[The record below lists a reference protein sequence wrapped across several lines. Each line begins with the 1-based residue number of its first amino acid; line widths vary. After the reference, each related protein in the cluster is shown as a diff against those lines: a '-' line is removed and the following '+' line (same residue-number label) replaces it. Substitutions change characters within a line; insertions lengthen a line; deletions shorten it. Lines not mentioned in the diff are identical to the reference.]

1 VRLVKNKL
9 KQSPRSRPQAGFL
22 IVRNNPI
29 PSENPADSLAIAGIP
44 GIPLSDGV
52 QRHLTSSDDEVGG
65 QMGGQGDS
73 KGKSMSKLNPKQ
85 VENLTEPGTYEDGD
99 GLRLVVK
106 PTGRKSWLLRFQ
118 LAGRRREM
126 GLGSFPEVSLKKAR
140 QAASAK
146 RSQLN
151 DGIDPLAARDVERA
165 AQREAQRASE
175 AKQLKFETLATEYR
189 DAHGATWSDKWRK
202 GWLRKLELYAF
213 DHIGKL
219 SAEDIGTPELLKV
232 LQPIWT
238 TKTRTADEVR
248 GQIEQILDAAKARNL
263 RQGENPARWRGHL
276 DNLLSRAEK
285 KKARKREHFEA
296 LRWQD
301 VPELM
306 IKLRANS
313 TPPSWAAQLLIMT
326 SARAHMVRFARW
338 DEFDLEACTWS
349 LPDERMKMRVAFVVP
364 LAEEVIKLVRSIP
377 RTEGGPYLFP
387 GQGKSGVMHTNAIRT
402 LLHSMEYEHIT
413 RHGFRSSF
421 RDWAG
426 ECTHYPREVC
436 EMALAHDERDQT
448 EGAYSR
454 SDFLDKR
461 RALMTDWADFIC
473 KPTVDNVRTT
483 NSA

>member
-1 VRLVKNKL
+1 MKWGDRWGDK
-9 KQSPRSRPQAGFL
+9 RDDRG
-22 IVRNNPI
+22 NP
-29 PSENPADSLAIAGIP
+29 
-44 GIPLSDGV
+44 
-52 QRHLTSSDDEVGG
+52 
-65 QMGGQGDS
+65 MG
-73 KGKSMSKLNPKQ
+73 KLNPKQ

-140 QAASAK
+140 LEASAK
-146 RSQLN
+146 RSLLS
-151 DGIDPLAARDVERA
+151 DGIDPLAARDIERA
-165 AQREAQRASE
+165 VQLEAQRTSA
-175 AKQLKFETLATEYR
+175 AKQLKFETLAKDYCE
-189 DAHGATWSDKWRK
+189 AHGSTWSDKWRK

-219 SAEDIGTPELLKV
+219 SAEEIGTSQVLKV
-232 LQPIWT
+232 LQPIWA
-238 TKTRTADEVR
+238 TKTRTADELR
-248 GQIEQILDAAKARNL
+248 GQIEQVLDAAKARNL
-263 RQGENPARWRGHL
+263 REGENPARWRGHL

-301 VPELM
+301 VPALM
-306 IKLRANS
+306 TKLSANG
-313 TPPSWAAQLLIMT
+313 TPASLAAQLLIMT

-338 DEFDLEACTWS
+338 EEFDLEAGTWS
-349 LPDERMKMRVAFVVP
+349 LPSERMKMRVAFVIP
-364 LAEEVIKLVRSIP
+364 LANEVVKMVKTIP
-377 RTEGGPYLFP
+377 RTEGSPYLFP
-387 GQGKSGVMHTNAIRT
+387 GQGKTGVMHANAIRA
-402 LLHSMEYEHIT
+402 LLHAMEYEHVT

-461 RALMTDWADFIC
+461 RALMNDWNNFINA
-473 KPTVDNVRTT
+473 PTTA
-483 NSA
+483 SKL

>member
-1 VRLVKNKL
+1 
-9 KQSPRSRPQAGFL
+9 
-22 IVRNNPI
+22 
-29 PSENPADSLAIAGIP
+29 
-44 GIPLSDGV
+44 
-52 QRHLTSSDDEVGG
+52 
-65 QMGGQGDS
+65 MG
-73 KGKSMSKLNPKQ
+73 KLNPKQ

-140 QAASAK
+140 QDASAK
-146 RSQLN
+146 RTQLS
-151 DGIDPLAARDVERA
+151 DGIDPLAARDIERA

-189 DAHGATWSDKWRK
+189 DAHGAAWSEKWRK

-219 SAEDIGTPELLKV
+219 SAEDIGTPEVLKV
-232 LQPIWT
+232 LQPIWA

-248 GQIEQILDAAKARNL
+248 GQIEQVLDAAKARNL

-301 VPELM
+301 VPAL
-306 IKLRANS
+306 ISKLQADS
-313 TPPSWAAQLLIMT
+313 TPASLAAQLLIMT

-338 DEFDLEACTWS
+338 HEFDLEAGTWS
-349 LPDERMKMRVAFVVP
+349 LPGERMKMRVAFVIP
-364 LAEEVIKLVRSIP
+364 LAEEVVKLVKSIP
-377 RTEGGPYLFP
+377 RDERSAFLFP
-387 GQGKSGVMHTNAIRT
+387 GQGKTGAIHANAVRT
-402 LLHSMEYEHIT
+402 LLHGMGYEHIT

-421 RDWAG
+421 RDWAS
-426 ECTHYPREVC
+426 ECTPYPREVC

-454 SDFLDKR
+454 SNFFDKR
-461 RALMTDWADFIC
+461 RALMTEWATFIISGA
-473 KPTVDNVRTT
+473 TT
-483 NSA
+483 KS